1 VWWWI
6 GLAVVLIVA
15 LGVWFRLVS
24 RPTYRLTATVLLP
37 YRGEPTVLVAPTGT
51 TPEDLAYLALAYIAK
66 THWLMLEEADAGQR
80 LLGTWLTSAVTHWWS
95 REPSL
100 LNAIPELDA
109 VREQLGPGALTP
121 VGERFEV
128 VLHRAPSRRHPVW
141 VDIVRPERGLA
152 INLPL
157 SSLHLLDF
165 ARSHLPEPLRARLGA
180 ALDAWLS
187 AVGPV
192 PHGDVSQRTLL
203 ERYRAVATAW
213 DGSARAVGGL

>member
-6 GLAVVLIVA
+6 V
-15 LGVWFRLVS
+15 LGVLVLVAFVVWRRLAS

-51 TPEDLAYLALAYIAK
+51 TPEDLAYLALAYCAK
-66 THWLMLEEADAGQR
+66 VHWLMLTEAEAGQR

-95 REPSL
+95 RASSL
-100 LNAIPELDA
+100 VAAIPELDG
-109 VREQLGPGALTP
+109 VREHVGPGALTP
-121 VGERFEV
+121 VGERYDV

-141 VDIVRPERGLA
+141 VEALRPDRGLA

-157 SSLHLLDF
+157 ERALR
-165 ARSHLPEPLRARLGA
+165 ARFRTQPPARAASRARLGT
-180 ALDAWLS
+180 ALDAWIS

-192 PHGDVSQRTLL
+192 THGEASPRTLT

-213 DGSARAVGGL
+213 DGSSRRRR